1 MEKRDRSVYPSGEY
15 MPGKDLA
22 RGVLVTL
29 MMEGRDKGEEVLR
42 GSMGKNQQWISL
54 LDLR

>member
-1 MEKRDRSVYPSGEY
+1 MDRRDRRVYPSGEY
-15 MPGKDLA
+15 MPGKDLT

-29 MMEGRDKGEEVLR
+29 MMEGSDKGEEVLR

>member
-1 MEKRDRSVYPSGEY
+1 MERRDRRVYPSGEY
-15 MPGKDLA
+15 MPGKDLT